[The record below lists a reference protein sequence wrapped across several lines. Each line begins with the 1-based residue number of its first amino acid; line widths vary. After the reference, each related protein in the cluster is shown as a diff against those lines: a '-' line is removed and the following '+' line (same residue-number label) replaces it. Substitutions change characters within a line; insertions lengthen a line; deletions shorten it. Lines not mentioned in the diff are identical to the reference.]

1 MFSFSP
7 GDEFSSD
14 EFSDGEFDS
23 LSNTYENL
31 KSDKTTTSP
40 EMETDG
46 DADADDNVYDVAE
59 FVEGDSLDVRRHR
72 ERAAASGNEIT
83 KSSHQPENS
92 MLGDVGRQQQ
102 QQQQQERLD
111 IASSE
116 IGNEVG
122 TCLIENEG
130 ERTIIFTSAAIAS
143 SQHHLHQQQQNK
155 NNEKNFHS
163 NNGPSNS
170 EPQILISS
178 SSWIDLQGNTAAE
191 VASELES
198 PSFGSLPLVS
208 CKFGGSVPADVCKLE
223 VGGISVGGRQ
233 QQQQSEWS
241 LVQDPG
247 ITLDSLEP
255 IKPPRLKK
263 LARLQKQQQLQQQQ
277 LLKQHQLQQ
286 QQHQNDLLRHVM
298 HRDKF
303 KMSGRPVQHHHHP
316 HQHRLNPQPRPDISA
331 PILLATTLNPNDADA
346 HRTLSAFSAGS
357 ILNHLELINR
367 SHRQLP
373 PTNQVGEATLS

>member
-1 MFSFSP
+1 
-7 GDEFSSD
+7 
-14 EFSDGEFDS
+14 
-23 LSNTYENL
+23 
-31 KSDKTTTSP
+31 
-40 EMETDG
+40 MEIDI
-46 DADADDNVYDVAE
+46 DDNVYDVAE
-59 FVEGDSLDVRRHR
+59 FVEGDARSHH
-72 ERAAASGNEIT
+72 ERVVATSGNDIS
-83 KSSHQPENS
+83 KSSQQHERD
-92 MLGDVGRQQQ
+92 GDLHRQQQ
-102 QQQQQERLD
+102 HQQQQHQQQHRPD
-111 IASSE
+111 IATSE
-116 IGNEVG
+116 IGSEAG

-130 ERTIIFTSAAIAS
+130 ERTIIFTSAAVAS
-143 SQHHLHQQQQNK
+143 SQHQHQHQHQHHHQLHQQQNK
-155 NNEKNFHS
+155 HNEKNFHP

-178 SSWIDLQGNTAAE
+178 SSWIDLQGNTAE
-191 VASELES
+191 VAPELES
-198 PSFGSLPLVS
+198 PSFGSLSLVS

-223 VGGISVGGRQ
+223 VSGISVGDRQ

-241 LVQDPG
+241 LVHDPS

-263 LARLQKQQQLQQQQ
+263 IARLQKQQQQQQQQ
-277 LLKQHQLQQ
+277 LLKQHQQQ

-303 KMSGRPVQHHHHP
+303 KMSGRSVQHHHHP
-316 HQHRLNPQPRPDISA
+316 HQHRLNAQPRPDISA

-373 PTNQVGEATLS
+373 PTNQVRTTSLRPRSPRVHLIWSPGHRVSSNTRCSSRPCRFFALNLG